1 MSRRIG
7 VLPLG
12 RSTFDVPFAE
22 ERTARAFEALDR
34 SGHTIIGPR
43 ALLFDAES
51 AEAAIAALKGESLD
65 LVLILQ
71 ATFTDA
77 AMTVEI
83 AATLP
88 GPLAIWAFPEPRLG
102 GRLRLN
108 AFCGLNLAAHALG
121 LSERTFSSL
130 YAAPDAPSLAPDLD
144 AMLAGER
151 IAPPVASGTAEPSE
165 IGRAVAERLSGKRIA
180 RLGEHP
186 DGFHTCAYDP
196 AALSGVTGVSV
207 DPIPLSEVFETA
219 RATDADTLARSRAT
233 AERDLDGLDVVD
245 QTELDR
251 SLRLD
256 GALQALRGERG
267 YDAFA
272 VRCWPETFTEYG
284 GAICGPVSMMG
295 ERRVPCACEADVY
308 GAVTN
313 LILQDV
319 ADAPIFM
326 VDLVDLDAEDDTGVV
341 WHCGQAPISM
351 AAETASDGHGPLATI
366 HTNRRMPL
374 LYEFA
379 LKPGRV
385 TFARLSQARGE
396 RTLVIMGGEMLD
408 RPKAFTGTSGVVR
421 FDRPAGEMLDRVI
434 GSGLEHHTTLAYG
447 DHRAALRGV
456 AGALGIPVLEL

>member
-1 MSRRIG
+1 MIQRIG

-12 RSTFDVPFAE
+12 RATFDVPFAE
-22 ERTARAFEALDR
+22 ERTAKAFEALDR
-34 SGHTIIGPR
+34 SGHTILGAR
-43 ALLFDAES
+43 SLLFDADSAES
-51 AEAAIAALKGESLD
+51 AITDLLNEDLD

-77 AMTVEI
+77 AVTVEI
-83 AATLP
+83 ADQLK

-121 LSERTFSSL
+121 LSDRPFSSL
-130 YAAPDAPSLAPDLD
+130 YAAPDSRALDDDLADLLTGSRI
-144 AMLAGER
+144 AKPVAGELTHPTE
-151 IAPPVASGTAEPSE
+151 AGE
-165 IGRAVAERLSGKRIA
+165 AVAGRLSGKRIG

-196 AALSGVTGVSV
+196 AALSNLTGVTV
-207 DPIPLSEVFETA
+207 DPLPLKTVFEKAGETA
-219 RATDADTLARSRAT
+219 ADTLAESRAT
-233 AERDLDGLDVVD
+233 AEKDLQGLQDVD

-256 GALQALRGERG
+256 GALQALRGENG

-326 VDLVDLDAEDDTGVV
+326 VDLVDLDTDDDTGVV

-351 AAETASDGHGPLATI
+351 AAADLADDQKPLATI
-366 HTNRRMPL
+366 HSNRRMPL
-374 LYEFA
+374 LYEFP

-385 TFARLSQARGE
+385 TFARLSQALG
-396 RTLVIMGGEMLD
+396 RTSVVIFGGEMLD

-421 FDRPAGEMLDRVI
+421 FDRSAGEMFDRVI

-456 AGALGIPVLEL
+456 AGALGLPVLEL